1 MRRAFNSRYQ
11 QVRLLLFTARVE
23 SPPSLLLVQASD
35 FDKLQFV
42 CLIGGLIAVYR
53 TKFQYVFRTF
63 DLSFMFHFF
72 VIK

>member
-1 MRRAFNSRYQ
+1 MP
-11 QVRLLLFTARVE
+11 LLRVI
-23 SPPSLLLVQASD
+23 QKTY
-35 FDKLQFV
+35 KLQFV

-72 VIK
+72 CYKVIEYQSFRKMKHPTVMFHF